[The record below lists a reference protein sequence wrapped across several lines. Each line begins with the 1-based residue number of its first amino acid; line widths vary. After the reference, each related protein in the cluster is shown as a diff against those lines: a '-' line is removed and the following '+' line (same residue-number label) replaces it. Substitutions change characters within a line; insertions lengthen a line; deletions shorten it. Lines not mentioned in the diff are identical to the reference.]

1 MNAAFLDHG
10 GDFTRFLSNAR
21 VAIDG
26 ELDRLLPA
34 AHLAPRR
41 LHEAMRYSV
50 LGGGKRLRPALVLL
64 AGKSFGAAIPD
75 LLSGAAA
82 VEMVHTYSLIHDDLP
97 ALDDDDLRRGRPTVH
112 RRFDEAT
119 AILAGDALLTLGLTV
134 LAELPGSLP
143 GALRARAVVL
153 VGTAIGTGGMIGGQ
167 VEDLEAESGWP
178 KGESEAGAALER
190 IHRGKTGALIAASLR
205 LGGIYAGA
213 SPAEDLILR
222 GLGETVGLLFQIR
235 DDILD
240 IEGSASSLGKTPG
253 KDAAARKL
261 TYPALY
267 GLDRSRERL
276 QELGQEA
283 LARIAALPLLERETW
298 IALIAFLDRRGN

>member
-1 MNAAFLDHG
+1 MNSAFLDHE
-10 GDFTRFLSNAR
+10 GDFTRFLSDAR
-21 VAIDG
+21 GAIDS

-34 AHLAPRR
+34 ALLAPQR

-75 LLSGAAA
+75 LLAGAAA

-97 ALDDDDLRRGRPTVH
+97 ALDDDELRRGRPTVH

-134 LAELPGSLP
+134 LAELPESLP

-153 VGTAIGTGGMIGGQ
+153 IGGAIGTAGMIGGQ
-167 VEDLEAESGWP
+167 VADLEAESGWP
-178 KGESEAGAALER
+178 ESKGEAGAALER

-205 LGGIYAGA
+205 LGGLYAGA

-222 GLGETVGLLFQIR
+222 DLGETVGLLFQIR

-240 IEGSASSLGKTPG
+240 VEGSASSLGKTPG
-253 KDAAARKL
+253 KDAAASKL
-261 TYPALY
+261 TYPALF
-267 GLDRSRERL
+267 GLDRSRKRL
-276 QELGQEA
+276 TELGQVA
-283 LARIAALPLLERETW
+283 LGRIAALPPSARGTW
-298 IALIAFLDRRGN
+298 TALISFLDRRGS